1 MRSNARPVPA
11 VVIGIGLVMV
21 GALNLLIQWSGLG
34 ADIDVGDAWP
44 LFVIVPGI
52 VLFGLAFAV
61 EPPRGLAFAIPGA
74 VVTTT
79 GLVLWMQQATDRYD
93 SWAYVWALV
102 GPGSVGAAM
111 LIYGLATGSRQ
122 FVRPGLYLSGIAVA
136 LFAIGAWYFEP
147 VLTEGREPIELAALW
162 PILIIV
168 VGVLLLFSALR
179 GPRHPEQAHHA

>member
-1 MRSNARPVPA
+1 MGSNARPLPA
-11 VVIGIGLVMV
+11 VVIGIGLVIV
-21 GALNLLIQWSGLG
+21 GVLNLLIQWSGLG
-34 ADIDVGDAWP
+34 ANLDVGDAWP
-44 LFVIVPGI
+44 LFVIVPGV

-61 EPPRGLAFAIPGA
+61 EPPRGIGFAIPGA
-74 VVTTT
+74 IITLT
-79 GLVLWMQQATDRYD
+79 GLVLWIQQVTGRYD

-102 GPGSVGAAM
+102 APGGVGIAM
-111 LIYGLATGSRQ
+111 LIYGLATGSKQ

-136 LFAIGAWYFEP
+136 LFAIGALYFEP

-162 PILIIV
+162 PILIII